1 MKEHLTYSDV
11 NISPSYSEVKSRK
24 NVNTR
29 SKLTRNHKIDLPVIS
44 SPMDTVTGAEMA
56 REVRNFGAMGFVH
69 RDCSIEEQTKMV
81 ERISK
86 DQSLVGGTVGANGD
100 YLERAKSLVRSGANV
115 ILVDVA
121 HGHHMY
127 VKEALETLRS
137 EFGEDVDLIA
147 GNIATPEAAVDL
159 VNWGADA
166 LRVGVGGGSLCETR
180 VRTGVGVPM
189 ITCIQKIVE
198 ELTTEEY
205 VSGYSGWGNDA
216 PAYDQKSCDKPVP
229 VIADG
234 GIRKIGDIAKALA
247 SGADTVM
254 CGSLFAGTKESPGQI
269 YRDGR
274 WPSQDLY
281 KEYRGSASE
290 KAKRENGREV
300 RNIEGN
306 VSRVQYKGP
315 VKRILTD
322 IQDGLR
328 SAYSYVGAKTTQEFK
343 ENAELVRI
351 TNAGYIEGT
360 PHFLN

>member
-1 MKEHLTYSDV
+1 MSKYLTYDDV
-11 NISPSYSEVKSRK
+11 NISPSYSEVSSRK

-29 SKLTRNHKIDLPVIS
+29 SRLTSNVKIDLPVVS
-44 SPMDTVTGAEMA
+44 SPMDTVTGSEMA
-56 REVRNFGAMGFVH
+56 REIRNFGGIGFVH
-69 RDCSIEEQTKMV
+69 RDCSIERQSEMV

-86 DQSLVGGTVGANGD
+86 DQSIVGGTVGANGD
-100 YLERAKSLVRSGANV
+100 FLKRAKSLVSSGANV

-127 VKEALETLRS
+127 VKNALGSLRK
-137 EFGEDVDLIA
+137 EFGKDVDLIA

-159 VNWGADA
+159 VEWGADA

-189 ITCIQKIVE
+189 ISCIKEIKE
-198 ELTTEEY
+198 KLTTEEY
-205 VSGYSGWGNDA
+205 VSGYGGWGGDA
-216 PAYDQKSCDKPVP
+216 PIYDEREKENPVP
-229 VIADG
+229 IIADG
-234 GIRKIGDIAKALA
+234 GIRKIGDIAKAIA
-247 SGADTVM
+247 AGADTVM
-254 CGSLFAGTKESPGQI
+254 CGSLFAGTKESPGEI

-300 RNIEGN
+300 RNVEGN

-315 VKRILTD
+315 VRRILTD

-328 SAYSYVGAKTTQEFK
+328 SAYSYVGAKTTEEFK
-343 ENAELVRI
+343 ENAELIQI
-351 TNAGYIEGT
+351 TNAGYVEGT